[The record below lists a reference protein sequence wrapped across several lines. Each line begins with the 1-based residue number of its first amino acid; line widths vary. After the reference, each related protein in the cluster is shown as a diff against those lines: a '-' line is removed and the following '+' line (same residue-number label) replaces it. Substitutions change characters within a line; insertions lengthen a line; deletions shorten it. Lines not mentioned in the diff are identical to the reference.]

1 MRTRTSR
8 KPRGYVLCLPHN
20 QKPIN
25 MTQRVYQEVAE
36 DLTPKE
42 IDLIRRMSEQAFL
55 REAQNELI
63 NPKKINS

>member
-1 MRTRTSR
+1 
-8 KPRGYVLCLPHN
+8 
-20 QKPIN
+20 

-55 REAQNELI
+55 REAQKELI
-63 NPKKINS
+63 NPKKTNS